1 MQYTNFAA
9 DGVPTYIGQL
19 TNLRKSRLEV
29 TISELATG
37 KCDIVLLTKCAISH
51 NDAGVLDIS
60 YTTFY
65 GPLDGSIFKPLQ
77 ELVYLEMGGN
87 WYNST
92 FPMEIA
98 TLPKLEALYVDD
110 TNLQGDIEF
119 IHTMSAIFEIWLDN
133 NPVLGGTIP
142 TETGLHRDLS
152 SMSLTNCNITGKFL
166 VSFYHNV
173 DNIAIQLGDTHTC
186 GKNLAESHNC
196 HEPIVVFLFFF
207 FIQARFPLSWET

>member
-1 MQYTNFAA
+1 
-9 DGVPTYIGQL
+9 
-19 TNLRKSRLEV
+19 
-29 TISELATG
+29 
-37 KCDIVLLTKCAISH
+37 
-51 NDAGVLDIS
+51 LDIS

-92 FPMEIA
+92 FPMAIA

-119 IHTMSAIFEIWLDN
+119 IHAMSAIFEIWLDN

-166 VSFYHNV
+166 VPFYHHA
-173 DNIAIQLGDTHTC
+173 DNIAFQLGDTHAKRHSQKLTFATNLIVLLFHTGTIPTELGNLMSMQQLWLYGNDLQ
-186 GKNLAESHNC
+186 GK
-196 HEPIVVFLFFF
+196 
-207 FIQARFPLSWET
+207 